1 MSADLILIQ
10 IIAGRKCSVQNRIT
24 VVQSKRNLFSRILEA
39 SFWNGALPFFIYK
52 TPRQPT
58 ISKEQQGAQCIA
70 PPELPFTVYQPPS
83 RWDETCASALAA
95 FCSDPESRI
104 PDKTESVRTRKP
116 WFPDVLRATL
126 AFPLFLEESS
136 LVSGVCLL
144 KSVAWESESLI
155 REGQTPLA
163 GLYLLNPNL
172 ALMGALEWHIDFI
185 KENVLSRKCKGQ
197 PLSTFLNLKMPS
209 TWLCREHKE
218 SDCLYIKQVDSECA
232 LLTWKAGSRKQK
244 HLYCEWCCLLIP
256 KPCFLDASF
265 LFRNTPTP
273 KVV

>member
-39 SFWNGALPFFIYK
+39 SFWNSA
-52 TPRQPT
+52 RQPT

-144 KSVAWESESLI
+144 KSVAWEFESLI

-172 ALMGALEWHIDFI
+172 ALMGALWMAHWFH
-185 KENVLSRKCKGQ
+185 KG
-197 PLSTFLNLKMPS
+197 
-209 TWLCREHKE
+209 
-218 SDCLYIKQVDSECA
+218 EC
-232 LLTWKAGSRKQK
+232 TKQK
-244 HLYCEWCCLLIP
+244 
-256 KPCFLDASF
+256 
-265 LFRNTPTP
+265 
-273 KVV
+273 V